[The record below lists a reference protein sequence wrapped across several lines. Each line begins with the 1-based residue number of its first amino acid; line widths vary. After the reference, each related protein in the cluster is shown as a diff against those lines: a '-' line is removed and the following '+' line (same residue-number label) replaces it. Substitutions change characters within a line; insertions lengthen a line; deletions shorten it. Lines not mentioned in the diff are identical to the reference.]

1 MSSLAIIHGYLLEGS
16 GSNLWTRCV
25 VEALCRKG
33 HTVQLV
39 CQEPHPDRY
48 DCITAA
54 YRYHLDGTVET
65 MFERDLAPGYTGH
78 CIMHKPQLGDTL
90 PVYVWDKYEE
100 YPNVVPMIEL
110 PDEEIEKYIERNVR
124 VLRRVVAGHDV
135 IAMHVNHA
143 VLSTVVAQRVSAETG
158 VPYAVMEHGSSLE
171 YAVKKDK
178 RMYDLATSAFSD
190 AELLFVHGEEMRRR
204 IEAAMPDIRD
214 AQRKYSTLPLGVHT
228 WQFEPVPRERRRE
241 KIGRLL
247 VSLHGQSR
255 GRRPEQLTQ
264 MLERAYG
271 TRSPEDLHRAF
282 TSIQYD
288 TKAPDAD
295 IEEKLSQL
303 DWEHDAVLLYVG
315 RLISAKGVQSGLAA
329 LPEIMASDPGI
340 RLLLVGHGPLRE
352 PMELFVHAL
361 EHGNREMVEQV
372 VAHGRFLEGDPEGAG
387 ASRELGKV
395 RAYFNDLEKAGRL
408 DEYFA
413 LAKQHVRR
421 DRVIFTGY
429 LTHHELQHLFPCC
442 DVGIFPSIVKEAGP
456 LVFLE
461 ALASGCF
468 PLGTYFGGM
477 KASIDGISDMLPA
490 EITEAMKLD
499 PFNTTA
505 DIVTTVGRAMHIGV
519 RYKDVLSRTAQARFD
534 WTSVGEKLARELWTL
549 AKQSAAD
556 RRQPQLAAVT
566 AGSDTGIAAG

>member
-54 YRYHLDGTVET
+54 YRYHLDGSVET
-65 MFERDLAPGYTGH
+65 IFERELAPGFTGR

-100 YPNVVPMIEL
+100 YSNVVPMIDL
-110 PDEEIEKYIERNVR
+110 PDAEIEDYIEMNAR
-124 VLRRVVAGHDV
+124 VLKRVVIEHDV
-135 IAMHVNHA
+135 IAMHINHA
-143 VLSTVVAQRVSAETG
+143 VLSTVVAQRVSKETG
-158 VPYAVMEHGSSLE
+158 VPYAIMEHGSALE

-204 IEAAMPDIRD
+204 IETIMPEVED
-214 AQRKYSTLPLGVHT
+214 AQRKFSTLPLGVHT

-241 KIGRLL
+241 KVGKLL
-247 VSLHGQSR
+247 VSLHDKPR
-255 GRRPEQLTQ
+255 GRRPEQLEQ
-264 MLERAYG
+264 MLERAG
-271 TRSPEDLHRAF
+271 AAKSPEELHKAF

-288 TKAPDAD
+288 TKAPDSD
-295 IEEKLSQL
+295 VEDKLSQL
-303 DWEHDAVLLYVG
+303 DWEHNAVLLYVG

-329 LPEIMASDPGI
+329 LPEIMEADPGI

-361 EHGNREMVEQV
+361 EHGNRALVEQV
-372 VAHGRFLEGDPEGAG
+372 VAHGRFLEGDPEGAST
-387 ASRELGKV
+387 SRELGKV
-395 RAYFNDLEKAGRL
+395 RAYFNDLEAAGRL

-442 DVGIFPSIVKEAGP
+442 DVGIFPSVVKEAGP

-468 PLGTYFGGM
+468 PLGTYFAGM
-477 KASIDGISDMLPA
+477 KASIDGIADMLPDDVV
-490 EITEAMKLD
+490 EAMKLN

-505 DIVTTVGRAMHIGV
+505 DIVTNVGRAMHIGV
-519 RYKDVLSRTAQARFD
+519 RYKDVLSRTAQERFD
-534 WTSVGEKLARELWTL
+534 WTSVGEKLARELRGIAHRT
-549 AKQSAAD
+549 ATT
-556 RRQPQLAAVT
+556 T
-566 AGSDTGIAAG
+566 AG

>member
-1 MSSLAIIHGYLLEGS
+1 MTWKLPWKVGMSSLAIIHGYLLEGS

-33 HTVQLV
+33 YTVQLV
-39 CQEPHPDRY
+39 CQEPHPERY

-54 YRYHLDGTVET
+54 YRYNLDGTVET
-65 MFERDLAPGYTGH
+65 MLERELAPGYRAH
-78 CIMHKPQLGDTL
+78 CVMHKPQLGDTL

-100 YPNVVPMIEL
+100 YRNAVPMIEL
-110 PDEEIEKYIERNVR
+110 DDAAIEQYIDRNTR
-124 VLRRVVAGHDV
+124 VLRRVVAERDV

-143 VLSTVVAQRVSAETG
+143 VLSTVAVQRVSAETG

-171 YAVKKDK
+171 YAVKKDP
-178 RMYDLATSAFSD
+178 RMHAMATSAFSD
-190 AELLFVHGEEMRRR
+190 AELLFVHGDEMRNR

-214 AQRKYSTLPLGVHT
+214 AQRKYTTLPLGVHT

-247 VSLHGQSR
+247 VSLADKSR
-255 GRRPEQLTQ
+255 GRRPEQLTL
-264 MLERAYG
+264 MLDRAANA
-271 TRSPEDLHRAF
+271 TNPAELHRAF

-295 IEEKLSQL
+295 VEDKLSQL

-361 EHGNREMVEQV
+361 EHGRRDLVEQV
-372 VAHGRFLEGDPEGAG
+372 VAHGRFLEGDPDGTST
-387 ASRELGKV
+387 SRELGKV
-395 RAYFNDLEKAGRL
+395 RAYLEDLEKAGRL

-413 LAKQHVRR
+413 LARQHVRR

-429 LTHHELQHLFPCC
+429 LTHAELQHLFSCC

-477 KASIDGISDMLPA
+477 KASIDGIADTLPA
-490 EITEAMKLD
+490 EVSEMMKLD

-505 DIVTTVGRAMHIGV
+505 DIVTNVLRAMQIGV
-519 RYKDVLSRTAQARFD
+519 RYKDVLARTAQDRFD
-534 WTSVGEKLARELWTL
+534 WTSVAERLAGGLKR
-549 AKQSAAD
+549 
-556 RRQPQLAAVT
+556 
-566 AGSDTGIAAG
+566 IALVPTSG

>member
-1 MSSLAIIHGYLLEGS
+1 MTSLAIIHGYLLEGS

-39 CQEPHPDRY
+39 CQEPHPERY

-54 YRYHLDGTVET
+54 YRYDLDGSVET
-65 MFERDLAPGYTGH
+65 LFERQLAPGYTGR
-78 CIMHKPQLGDTL
+78 CLMHKPQLGDTL

-100 YPNVVPMIEL
+100 YSNVVPMIEL
-110 PDEEIEKYIERNVR
+110 DDDAIELYIDRNAA
-124 VLRRVVAGHDV
+124 VLRRVVAEHDV

-143 VLSTVVAQRVSAETG
+143 VLSTVAVQRVSRETG

-171 YAVKKDK
+171 YAVKKDP
-178 RMYDLATSAFSD
+178 RMLAMATSAFSD
-190 AELLFVHGEEMRRR
+190 AELLFVHGDEMRNR
-204 IEAAMPDIRD
+204 IEAAMPHIRD
-214 AQRKYSTLPLGVHT
+214 AQRKYVTLPLGVHT

-241 KIGRLL
+241 KIGKLL
-247 VSLHGQSR
+247 VSLSDKPR
-255 GRRPEQLTQ
+255 GRRPEQLEQ
-264 MLERAYG
+264 MLDRAS
-271 TRSPEDLHRAF
+271 RASNADELHRAF

-295 IEEKLSQL
+295 IEDKLSQL

-361 EHGNREMVEQV
+361 EHGRRDLVEEV
-372 VAHGRFLEGDPEGAG
+372 VAHGRFLEGDPEGAST
-387 ASRELGKV
+387 SRELGKV
-395 RAYFNDLEKAGRL
+395 RSYFNDLEKAGKL
-408 DEYFA
+408 DEYFE
-413 LAKQHVRR
+413 LARQHVRR

-429 LTHHELQHLFPCC
+429 LTHAELQHLFSCC

-490 EITEAMKLD
+490 DVVEMMKLD

-505 DIVTTVGRAMHIGV
+505 DIVTNVGRAMHIGV
-519 RYKDVLSRTAQARFD
+519 RYKDVLARTAQARFD
-534 WTSVGEKLARELWTL
+534 WTSVADKLASGLKMIAT
-549 AKQSAAD
+549 ANSVSA
-556 RRQPQLAAVT
+556 V
-566 AGSDTGIAAG
+566 

>member
-25 VEALCRKG
+25 VEALCRMG

-54 YRYHLDGTVET
+54 YRYRLDGTIDT
-65 MFERDLAPGYTGH
+65 MFERDLAPGFTGR
-78 CIMHKPQLGDTL
+78 CTMHKPQLGDTL

-100 YPNVVPMIEL
+100 YSNVVPMIDL
-110 PDEEIEKYIERNVR
+110 PDDAIEKYIETNAR
-124 VLRRVVAGHDV
+124 VLKRVVLGHDV

-143 VLSTVVAQRVSAETG
+143 VLSTVVAQRVSKETG
-158 VPYAVMEHGSSLE
+158 VPYAIMEHGSALE

-204 IEAAMPDIRD
+204 IETIMPEVED
-214 AQRKYSTLPLGVHT
+214 AERKFSTLPLGVHT

-241 KIGRLL
+241 KVGKLL
-247 VSLHGQSR
+247 VSLHEKPR
-255 GRRPEQLTQ
+255 GRRPEQLEQ
-264 MLERAYG
+264 MLDRAHAAK
-271 TRSPEDLHRAF
+271 SPEELHTAF

-295 IEEKLSQL
+295 VEDKLSQL
-303 DWEHDAVLLYVG
+303 DWEHNAVLLYVG

-329 LPEIMASDPGI
+329 LPEIMGADPGI

-361 EHGNREMVEQV
+361 EHGDRALVEQV
-372 VAHGRFLEGDPEGAG
+372 VAHGRFLEGDPEGAST
-387 ASRELGKV
+387 SRELGKV
-395 RAYFNDLEKAGRL
+395 RAYFNDLEAAGKI
-408 DEYFA
+408 DDYFA

-442 DVGIFPSIVKEAGP
+442 DVGIFPSVVKEAGP

-468 PLGTYFGGM
+468 PLGTYFAGM
-477 KASIDGISDMLPA
+477 KASIDGIADMLPD
-490 EITEAMKLD
+490 EVVEAMKLN

-505 DIVTTVGRAMHIGV
+505 DIVKNVERAMHIGV
-519 RYKDVLSRTAQARFD
+519 RYKDVLSRTAQERFD
-534 WTSVGEKLARELWTL
+534 WTSVGEKLAREL
-549 AKQSAAD
+549 
-556 RRQPQLAAVT
+556 R
-566 AGSDTGIAAG
+566 GIANKAIVAGQAG

>member
-1 MSSLAIIHGYLLEGS
+1 MSSLCIIHGYLLEGS

-33 HTVQLV
+33 YSVQLM
-39 CQEPHPDRY
+39 CQEPHPERY
-48 DCITAA
+48 ECITEA
-54 YRYHLDGTVET
+54 YRYHADGTVEQ
-65 MFERDLAPGYTGH
+65 MFSRPLAPGFSGR
-78 CIMHKPQLGDTL
+78 CVMHKPQLGDTL

-100 YPNVVPMIEL
+100 YPDAVPMTEL
-110 PDEEIEKYIERNVR
+110 SDDAIADYVERNAR
-124 VLRRVVAGHDV
+124 VLRKVVREYDV

-143 VLSTVVAQRVSAETG
+143 VLSTVVAQRVSEETG
-158 VPYAVMEHGSSLE
+158 VPVAIMEHGSSLE

-178 RMYDLATSAFSD
+178 RMYDFATSAFSD
-190 AELLFVHGEEMRRR
+190 AELLFVHGEDMRRR

-214 AQRKYSTLPLGVHT
+214 AQRKFTTLPLGVHT
-228 WQFEPVPRERRRE
+228 WQFEPLPRERRRE
-241 KIGRLL
+241 KVGRLL
-247 VSLHGQSR
+247 VSLADKSR
-255 GRRPEQLTQ
+255 GRRPEQLEQ
-264 MLERAYG
+264 MLGRAMAA
-271 TRSPEDLHRAF
+271 TSPEELHRAF

-295 IEEKLSQL
+295 IEDKLSQL

-361 EHGNREMVEQV
+361 EHGNRALVEQV
-372 VAHGRFLEGDPEGAG
+372 VAHGRFLEGDPEGAHG
-387 ASRELGKV
+387 SRELGKV
-395 RAYFNDLEKAGRL
+395 RAYFNDLAAAGKL
-408 DEYFA
+408 DDYFA
-413 LAKQHVRR
+413 LAKEHVRR

-429 LTHHELQHLFPCC
+429 LTHQELQHLFPCC

-477 KASIDGISDMLPA
+477 KASIDGIADMLPA
-490 EITEAMKLD
+490 EIIEMMKLD

-505 DIVTTVGRAMHIGV
+505 DIVTNVGRAMHIGI
-519 RYKDVLSRTAQARFD
+519 RYKDVLARTAQARFD
-534 WTSVGEKLARELWTL
+534 WTSV
-549 AKQSAAD
+549 AD
-556 RRQPQLAAVT
+556 RLAS
-566 AGSDTGIAAG
+566 GLRRIAAKSLVGSS

>member
-25 VEALCRKG
+25 VEALCRTG

-54 YRYHLDGTVET
+54 YRYRLDGSVET
-65 MFERDLAPGYTGH
+65 MFERDLAPGYTAR
-78 CIMHKPQLGDTL
+78 CIMHKPELGDTL

-100 YPNVVPMIEL
+100 YPNPVPMIDL
-110 PDEEIEKYIERNVR
+110 PDEAIEEYIERNA
-124 VLRRVVAGHDV
+124 RVVQRVVDEHDV
-135 IAMHVNHA
+135 IAMHANHA
-143 VLSTVVAQRVSAETG
+143 VLSPVVAQRVSEETG
-158 VPYAVMEHGSSLE
+158 VPFAVMPHGSALE
-171 YAVKKDK
+171 YAVKKDE
-178 RMYDLATSAFSD
+178 RFLRYATDAFSA
-190 AELLFVHGEEMRRR
+190 AECIFVHGDEMKRRVQT
-204 IEAAMPDIRD
+204 ILPDVAEAR
-214 AQRKYSTLPLGVHT
+214 RKFSVLPLGVHT

-247 VSLHGQSR
+247 VSLHGKPR
-255 GRRPEQLTQ
+255 GRRPAQLDD
-264 MLERAYG
+264 MLERA
-271 TRSPEDLHRAF
+271 TAARNPEELHRAF
-282 TSIQYD
+282 TSIRYD
-288 TKAPDAD
+288 TKAPDD
-295 IEEKLSQL
+295 DVEDKLSQL

-329 LPEIMASDPGI
+329 LPEIMGADPGI

-361 EHGNREMVEQV
+361 EHGDRHLVEQV
-372 VAHGRFLEGDPEGAG
+372 VAHGRFLEGDPEGVSV
-387 ASRELGKV
+387 SRELGKV
-395 RAYFNDLEKAGRL
+395 RAYLKGLEAAGRL

-429 LTHHELQHLFPCC
+429 LTHNELQHLFPCC
-442 DVGIFPSIVKEAGP
+442 DVGIFPSVVKEAGP

-468 PLGTYFGGM
+468 PLGTYFAGM
-477 KASIDGISDMLPA
+477 KASIDGISDMLPD
-490 EITEAMKLD
+490 EVVEAMKLD
-499 PFNTTA
+499 PFDTTA
-505 DIVTTVGRAMHIGV
+505 DIVKNVERAMHLGV
-519 RYKDVLSRTAQARFD
+519 RYKDVLARTAQARFD
-534 WTSVGEKLARELWTL
+534 WVSVGEKLARELT
-549 AKQSAAD
+549 AI
-556 RRQPQLAAVT
+556 
-566 AGSDTGIAAG
+566 AGSPAVRQ

>member
-1 MSSLAIIHGYLLEGS
+1 MNLAILHGYLLEGS

-25 VEALCRKG
+25 VEALCRTG

-39 CQEPHPDRY
+39 CQEPHPERY
-48 DCITAA
+48 DCIAEA
-54 YRYHLDGTVET
+54 YRYHIDGNVET
-65 MFERDLAPGYTGH
+65 MFTREIATGYSGR

-100 YPNVVPMIEL
+100 YPNAVPMVDL
-110 PDEEIEKYIERNVR
+110 PDSEILLYIQRNTSVVLDVVR
-124 VLRRVVAGHDV
+124 RYGVT
-135 IAMHVNHA
+135 AMHANHA
-143 VLSTVVAQRVSAETG
+143 VLMSVVAQRVSEETG
-158 VPYAVMEHGSSLE
+158 VPYAVMPHGSALE
-171 YAVKKDK
+171 YAVKKDERFLK
-178 RMYDLATSAFSD
+178 LATEAFTG
-190 AELLFVHGEEMRRR
+190 AGRVFVHGAEMRHRVET
-204 IEAAMPDIRD
+204 ILPGIPDVAD
-214 AQRKYSTLPLGVHT
+214 KFSVLPLGVHT

-241 KIGRLL
+241 KMGKLL
-247 VSLHGQSR
+247 VSLAGKPR
-255 GRRPEQLTQ
+255 GRRPGQLTT
-264 MLERAYG
+264 MLGRAHAA
-271 TRSPEDLHRAF
+271 TSPAEMRAAF

-295 IEEKLSQL
+295 IEDKLSQL

-329 LPEIMASDPGI
+329 LPELMAADPGI

-352 PMELFVHAL
+352 PMELFLWGL
-361 EHGNREMVEQV
+361 EHGDRALVEQV
-372 VAHGRFLEGDPEGAG
+372 VANGRLLEGDPEGTTTG
-387 ASRELGKV
+387 KELGKV
-395 RAYFNDLEKAGRL
+395 RAYFNDLEAAGKL
-408 DEYFA
+408 DDYFKM
-413 LAKQHVRR
+413 AKQHVRR

-468 PLGTYFGGM
+468 PLGTYFAGM
-477 KASIDGISDMLPA
+477 KASIDGIADLLPDDVVDM
-490 EITEAMKLD
+490 MKLN

-505 DIVTTVGRAMHIGV
+505 DIVTNVRRAMHVGV

-534 WTSVGEKLARELWTL
+534 WVSVGEKLAREL
-549 AKQSAAD
+549 ASM
-556 RRQPQLAAVT
+556 PAVH
-566 AGSDTGIAAG
+566 IAV

>member
-33 HTVQLV
+33 YTVQLV
-39 CQEPHPDRY
+39 CQEPHPERY

-65 MFERDLAPGYTGH
+65 MFEREPVPGFAGR

-100 YPNVVPMIEL
+100 YANVVPMIDL
-110 PDEEIEKYIERNVR
+110 DDAAIERYIDRNVD
-124 VLRRVVAGHDV
+124 VLRRVVAERDV

-143 VLSTVVAQRVSAETG
+143 VLSTVAVQRVSKETG

-171 YAVKKDK
+171 YAVKKDP
-178 RMYDLATSAFSD
+178 RMHAMATSAFSD
-190 AELLFVHGEEMRRR
+190 AELLFVHGDEMRRR

-214 AQRKYSTLPLGVHT
+214 AQRKYTTLPLGVHT

-247 VSLHGQSR
+247 VSLSGKAR
-255 GRRPEQLTQ
+255 GRRPEQLRQ
-264 MLERAYG
+264 MLDRA
-271 TRSPEDLHRAF
+271 TSASNPEELHRAF

-295 IEEKLSQL
+295 IEDKLSQL

-329 LPEIMASDPGI
+329 LPDIMASDPGI

-352 PMELFVHAL
+352 PLELFVHAL
-361 EHGNREMVEQV
+361 EHGRRDLVEQV
-372 VAHGRFLEGDPEGAG
+372 VAHGRFLEGDPEGAST
-387 ASRELGKV
+387 SRELGKV
-395 RAYFNDLEKAGRL
+395 RAYFNDLEATGRL
-408 DEYFA
+408 DDYFA
-413 LAKQHVRR
+413 RAKQHVRS

-429 LTHHELQHLFPCC
+429 LTHAELQHLFPCC

-468 PLGTYFGGM
+468 PLGTSFGGM
-477 KASIDGISDMLPA
+477 KASIDGISDMFPA
-490 EITEAMKLD
+490 DVVEMMRLD
-499 PFNTTA
+499 PFFNTVA
-505 DIVTTVGRAMHIGV
+505 DIVTNVGRAMHIGV
-519 RYKDVLSRTAQARFD
+519 RYKDVLARTAQARFD
-534 WTSVGEKLARELWTL
+534 WTSVADKLARGLKRI
-549 AKQSAAD
+549 ASD
-556 RRQPQLAAVT
+556 RGV
-566 AGSDTGIAAG
+566 GV

>member
-1 MSSLAIIHGYLLEGS
+1 MSSLCIIHGYLLEGS

-33 HTVQLV
+33 YSVQLM
-39 CQEPHPDRY
+39 CQEPHPERY
-48 DCITAA
+48 ECITEA
-54 YRYHLDGTVET
+54 YRYHADGTVEQ
-65 MFERDLAPGYTGH
+65 MFSRPLAPGFSGR
-78 CIMHKPQLGDTL
+78 CVMHKPQLGDTL

-100 YPNVVPMIEL
+100 YPDAVPMTEL
-110 PDEEIEKYIERNVR
+110 SDDAIADYVERNAR
-124 VLRRVVAGHDV
+124 VLRKVVREYDV

-143 VLSTVVAQRVSAETG
+143 VLSTVVAQRVSEETG
-158 VPYAVMEHGSSLE
+158 VPVAIMEHGSSLE

-178 RMYDLATSAFSD
+178 RMYDFATSAFSD

-214 AQRKYSTLPLGVHT
+214 AQRKFTTLPLGVHT
-228 WQFEPVPRERRRE
+228 WQFEPLPRERRRE
-241 KIGRLL
+241 KVGRLL
-247 VSLHGQSR
+247 VSLADKSR
-255 GRRPEQLTQ
+255 GRRPEQLEQ
-264 MLERAYG
+264 MLGRAMAA
-271 TRSPEDLHRAF
+271 TSPEELHRAF

-295 IEEKLSQL
+295 IEDKLSQL

-361 EHGNREMVEQV
+361 EHGNRALVEQV
-372 VAHGRFLEGDPEGAG
+372 VAHGRFLEGDPEGAHG
-387 ASRELGKV
+387 SRELGKV
-395 RAYFNDLEKAGRL
+395 RAYFNDLAAAGKL
-408 DEYFA
+408 DDYFA
-413 LAKQHVRR
+413 LAKEHVRR

-429 LTHHELQHLFPCC
+429 LTHQELQHLFPCC

-477 KASIDGISDMLPA
+477 KASIDGIADMLPA
-490 EITEAMKLD
+490 EIIEMMKLD

-505 DIVTTVGRAMHIGV
+505 DIVTNVGRAMHIGI
-519 RYKDVLSRTAQARFD
+519 RYKDVLARTAQARFD
-534 WTSVGEKLARELWTL
+534 WTSV
-549 AKQSAAD
+549 AD
-556 RRQPQLAAVT
+556 RLAS
-566 AGSDTGIAAG
+566 GLRRIAAKSLVGSS

>member
-1 MSSLAIIHGYLLEGS
+1 MSSLCIIHGYLLEGS

-33 HTVQLV
+33 HTVQLM
-39 CQEPHPDRY
+39 CQEPHPERY
-48 DCITAA
+48 ECITEA
-54 YRYHLDGTVET
+54 YRYHEDGTVEQ
-65 MFERDLAPGYTGH
+65 MFARPLAPGFAGQ

-100 YPNVVPMIEL
+100 YPNAVPMTEL
-110 PDEEIEKYIERNVR
+110 SDDAIADYVERNAR
-124 VLRRVVAGHDV
+124 VLRKVVAEHDV

-143 VLSTVVAQRVSAETG
+143 VLSTVVAQQVSAETG
-158 VPYAVMEHGSSLE
+158 IPVAIMEHGSSLE
-171 YAVKKDK
+171 YAVKKDQ

-190 AELLFVHGEEMRRR
+190 AELLFVHGDEMRRR
-204 IEAAMPDIRD
+204 IEVAMPDIRD
-214 AQRKYSTLPLGVHT
+214 AQRKFTTLPLGVHT

-241 KIGRLL
+241 KIGKLL
-247 VSLHGQSR
+247 VSLSGKTR
-255 GRRPEQLTQ
+255 GRRPDQLEQ
-264 MLERAYG
+264 MLGRAMAA
-271 TRSPEDLHRAF
+271 TSPEELHRAF

-295 IEEKLSQL
+295 IEDKLSQL

-361 EHGNREMVEQV
+361 EHGNRDLVEQV
-372 VAHGRFLEGDPEGAG
+372 VAHGRFLEGDPEGAH

-395 RAYFNDLEKAGRL
+395 RAYFNDLAAAGKL
-408 DEYFA
+408 DDYFA
-413 LAKQHVRR
+413 LARQHVRR

-429 LTHHELQHLFPCC
+429 LTHQELQHLFPCC

-477 KASIDGISDMLPA
+477 KASIDGIADMLPV
-490 EITEAMKLD
+490 EVIEMMKLD

-505 DIVTTVGRAMHIGV
+505 DIVTNVGRAMHIGV
-519 RYKDVLSRTAQARFD
+519 RYKDVLARTAQDRFD
-534 WTSVGEKLARELWTL
+534 WTSVAEKLAGGLR
-549 AKQSAAD
+549 
-556 RRQPQLAAVT
+556 
-566 AGSDTGIAAG
+566 GIAGKALVGS

>member
-1 MSSLAIIHGYLLEGS
+1 MASLAIIHGYLLEGS

-39 CQEPHPDRY
+39 CQEPHPERY

-54 YRYHLDGTVET
+54 YRYHDDGTIET
-65 MFERDLAPGYTGH
+65 MFERDLAPAYSGR

-100 YPNVVPMIEL
+100 YPNVVPMIDL
-110 PDEEIEKYIERNVR
+110 DDAAIEEYIQRNVK
-124 VLRRVVAGHDV
+124 VLRRVVIEREV
-135 IAMHVNHA
+135 VAMHVNHA
-143 VLSTVVAQRVSAETG
+143 VLSTVAAQRVSHVTG
-158 VPYAVMEHGSSLE
+158 VPYAIMEHGSSLE

-178 RMYDLATSAFSD
+178 RMYDFATSAFSD

-214 AQRKYSTLPLGVHT
+214 AQRKFSPLPLGVHT

-247 VSLHGQSR
+247 YSLHGKAR
-255 GRRPEQLTQ
+255 GRRPEQLGQ
-264 MLERAYG
+264 MLQRASAAN
-271 TRSPEDLHRAF
+271 TAEELHQAF

-352 PMELFVHAL
+352 PMEAFVHAL
-361 EHGNREMVEQV
+361 ETGDRGMVEMV
-372 VAHGRFLEGDPEGAG
+372 VAHGRFLEGDPEGAS

-395 RAYFNDLEKAGRL
+395 RAYFNDLEKEGRL
-408 DEYFA
+408 DDYFA

-477 KASIDGISDMLPA
+477 KASIDGIADMLPA
-490 EITEAMKLD
+490 EVVDTMKLD
-499 PFNTTA
+499 PFNTTG
-505 DIVTTVGRAMHIGV
+505 DIVTNVGRAMHIGV

-534 WTSVGEKLARELWTL
+534 WTSVGEKLARELM
-549 AKQSAAD
+549 
-556 RRQPQLAAVT
+556 QLAREPA
-566 AGSDTGIAAG
+566 SR

>member
-1 MSSLAIIHGYLLEGS
+1 MASLAIVHGYLLEGS

-39 CQEPHPDRY
+39 CQEPHPGRY

-65 MFERDLAPGYTGH
+65 MFERELAPGYTGR

-100 YPNVVPMIEL
+100 YPNVVPMIDLSTEA
-110 PDEEIEKYIERNVR
+110 IEAYIENNVK
-124 VLRRVVAGHDV
+124 VLRKVVVEHDV
-135 IAMHVNHA
+135 IAVHVNHA
-143 VLSTVVAQRVSAETG
+143 VLSTVVVQQVSKETG
-158 VPYAVMEHGSSLE
+158 VPYAIMEHGSALE

-190 AELLFVHGEEMRRR
+190 AEVLFVHGEEMRHR
-204 IEAAMPDIRD
+204 IETIMPEVED
-214 AQRKYSTLPLGVHT
+214 AERKFSTLPLGVHT

-247 VSLHGQSR
+247 VSLHDKPR
-255 GRRPEQLTQ
+255 GRRPEQLDQ
-264 MLERAYG
+264 MLALAYAAK
-271 TRSPEDLHRAF
+271 TSDALHAAF

-288 TKAPDAD
+288 TKAPDTD
-295 IEEKLSQL
+295 IEDKLSQL

-329 LPEIMASDPGI
+329 LPEIMAADPGI

-361 EHGNREMVEQV
+361 QHGDRHLVEQV
-372 VAHGRFLEGDPEGAG
+372 VAHGRFLEGDPDGAST
-387 ASRELGKV
+387 SRELGKV
-395 RAYFNDLEKAGRL
+395 RAYFNDLEAAGKL
-408 DEYFA
+408 EDYFA
-413 LAKQHVRR
+413 TAKQHVRR

-442 DVGIFPSIVKEAGP
+442 DVGIFPSVVKEAGP

-468 PLGTYFGGM
+468 PLGTYFAGM
-477 KASIDGISDMLPA
+477 KASIDGIADMLPD
-490 EITEAMKLD
+490 EVVEAMKLD

-505 DIVTTVGRAMHIGV
+505 DIVTNVSRALHIGV
-519 RYKDVLSRTAQARFD
+519 RYKDVLSRTAQERFD
-534 WTSVGEKLARELWTL
+534 WTSVGDKLARELNVM
-549 AKQSAAD
+549 AERSG
-556 RRQPQLAAVT
+556 RRGKALRPLH
-566 AGSDTGIAAG
+566 G

>member
-1 MSSLAIIHGYLLEGS
+1 MASLAIVHGYLLEGS

-39 CQEPHPDRY
+39 CQEPHPGRY

-65 MFERDLAPGYTGH
+65 MFERELAPGYTGR

-100 YPNVVPMIEL
+100 YPNVVPMIDLSTEA
-110 PDEEIEKYIERNVR
+110 IEAYIENNVK
-124 VLRRVVAGHDV
+124 VLRKVVVEHDV
-135 IAMHVNHA
+135 IAVHVNHA
-143 VLSTVVAQRVSAETG
+143 VLSTVVVQRVSKETG
-158 VPYAVMEHGSSLE
+158 VPYAIMEHGSALE

-190 AELLFVHGEEMRRR
+190 AEVLFVHGEEMRHR
-204 IEAAMPDIRD
+204 IETIMPEVED
-214 AQRKYSTLPLGVHT
+214 AERKFSTLPLGVHT

-247 VSLHGQSR
+247 VSLHDKPR
-255 GRRPEQLTQ
+255 GRRPEQLDQ
-264 MLERAYG
+264 MLALAYAAK
-271 TRSPEDLHRAF
+271 TSDALHAAF

-288 TKAPDAD
+288 TKAPDTD
-295 IEEKLSQL
+295 IEDKLSQL

-329 LPEIMASDPGI
+329 LPEIMAADPGI

-361 EHGNREMVEQV
+361 QHGDRHLVEQV
-372 VAHGRFLEGDPEGAG
+372 VAHGRFLEGDPDGAST
-387 ASRELGKV
+387 SRELGKV
-395 RAYFNDLEKAGRL
+395 RAYFNDLEAAGKL
-408 DEYFA
+408 EDYFA
-413 LAKQHVRR
+413 TAKQHVRR

-442 DVGIFPSIVKEAGP
+442 DVGIFPSVVKEAGP

-468 PLGTYFGGM
+468 PLGTYFAGM
-477 KASIDGISDMLPA
+477 KASIDGIADMLPD
-490 EITEAMKLD
+490 EVVEAMKLD

-505 DIVTTVGRAMHIGV
+505 DIVTNVSRALHIGV
-519 RYKDVLSRTAQARFD
+519 RYKDVLSRTAQERFD
-534 WTSVGEKLARELWTL
+534 WTSVGDKLARELNVM
-549 AKQSAAD
+549 AERSG
-556 RRQPQLAAVT
+556 RRGKALRPLH
-566 AGSDTGIAAG
+566 G